1 MSTPL
6 YQRRYTGLLQ
16 AVIFDWAGTVIDYG
30 CLAPVEAF
38 VELFRREGLSLSQA
52 QAREPMGTEKR
63 EHIRRL
69 LAIPAIAAA
78 WQAAKGSAA
87 SEADIDRLYRDFLP
101 IQLATIASNAQMVP
115 GAVALVQRLRARGL
129 KIGANTGYN
138 REMLALCERAALA
151 QGYAPDC
158 SLAAE
163 DAPRGR
169 PWPDLALA
177 NAQRLGVS
185 CVQACVK
192 VDDTVA
198 GIQEGL
204 AAGMW
209 TVAVALSGN
218 EVGLSLADWAKLPP
232 AERNA
237 RAAAASQRLKQAGAH
252 YVIDSVASLEVSVD
266 DIEMRLTCGERP

>member
-1 MSTPL
+1 MSHHR
-6 YQRRYTGLLQ
+6 YQRRYCGPLQ

-30 CLAPVEAF
+30 CLAPVAAF
-38 VELFRREGLSLSQA
+38 VELFRREGLALSQA

-69 LAIPAIAAA
+69 LAIPALAAD
-78 WQAAKGSAA
+78 WQAAKGAAA
-87 SEADIDRLYRDFLP
+87 SEADIDRLYQAFLP
-101 IQLATIASNAQMVP
+101 IQLATIASNAQMIP

-138 REMLALCERAALA
+138 REMLALCEQAALA

-177 NAQRLGVS
+177 NAQRLGLS

-218 EVGLSLADWAKLPP
+218 ELGLSLADWAQLPP
-232 AERNA
+232 AERSA

-252 YVIDSVASLEVSVD
+252 YVIDSVASLEVSLD